1 MFQRQNGR
9 LVGLVLRRQTR
20 AQRLA
25 VGGRPVAVHVA
36 RQRVPVRVVAG
47 APVAGRGVQAV
58 VRGGLPP
65 RQPAAP
71 PPPRDGVQE
80 LVPELADQP
89 AEPRQIVVVV
99 LVAAAAAQAVVLVV
113 PKHVPLQARRQAQTV
128 ADVQVQRQ

>member
-9 LVGLVLRRQTR
+9 FVGLVLRRQTC

-47 APVAGRGVQAV
+47 APVSGRGVQAV
-58 VRGGLPP
+58 VRGGVPP
-65 RQPAAP
+65 RQPAA

-80 LVPELADQP
+80 LVPELADQL
-89 AEPRQIVVVV
+89 AEPRQILVVV
-99 LVAAAAAQAVVLVV
+99 LIAAASAQAVVLVV
-113 PKHVPLQARRQAQTV
+113 PKHVPLQARRQTQTV